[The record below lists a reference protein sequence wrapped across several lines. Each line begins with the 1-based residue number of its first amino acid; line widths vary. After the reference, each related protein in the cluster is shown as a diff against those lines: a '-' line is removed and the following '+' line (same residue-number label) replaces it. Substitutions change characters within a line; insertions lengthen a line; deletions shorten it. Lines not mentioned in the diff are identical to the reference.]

1 MEEQTNSGFVTEE
14 RMRADLARQRSGA
27 RGFGTLVGDSA
38 PMRAL
43 YETLSTVG
51 PSSASVLVV
60 GESGTGKELV
70 ARMLHDLSDRRS
82 RRFVALNCAAVPE
95 TLIES
100 ELFGHEKG
108 AFTGAVD
115 QKPGCFEL
123 ANGGT
128 LFLDELSAMPI
139 ASQVKLLR
147 VLEER
152 SFRRLRGVREL
163 VVDIRVVAAM
173 NEDPEIAVERG
184 RLRPDLLFRLNVFT
198 LRLPP
203 LRERVEDIPILA
215 SHFADTLGPANGKRL
230 LGIDRDALQELT
242 SFHWPGNVR
251 ELRNVIERA
260 VILEKGPRLS
270 SSGLALSLRPKASL
284 PTPTP
289 TPTPAPSPAGEG
301 REPIASIGMSL
312 DEVTRRMILRTLE
325 ATHFNRTKAAAL
337 LGVSAKTIYN
347 KLKEWEIDVDSRSS
361 KTRAHEAPAR
371 VSGWTLPSHAVSF
384 PG

>member
-1 MEEQTNSGFVTEE
+1 MEELGNCGFVAEG
-14 RMRADLARQRSGA
+14 AAREDVSSPRRLA

-43 YETLSTVG
+43 YETLATVA

-95 TLIES
+95 ALIES

-108 AFTGAVD
+108 AFTGAID

-128 LFLDELSAMPI
+128 LFLDELSAMPV

-147 VLEER
+147 VLEAR

-163 VVDIRVVAAM
+163 VVDVRVVAAM
-173 NEDPEIAVERG
+173 NEDPEAAVEKG
-184 RLRPDLLFRLNVFT
+184 RLRSDLLFRLNVFT

-203 LRERVEDIPILA
+203 LRERASDIPILA
-215 SHFADTLGPANGKRL
+215 SHFADTLGAANGKRL
-230 LGIDRDALQELT
+230 LGIEPDAIQALT

-270 SSGLALSLRPKASL
+270 ASGLTPSLHSKGSLPAPVRAPKA
-284 PTPTP
+284 
-289 TPTPAPSPAGEG
+289 EG
-301 REPIASIGMSL
+301 TEPIASIGMTL

-325 ATHFNRTKAAAL
+325 ATQFNRTKAAAL

-347 KLKEWEIDVDSRSS
+347 KLKAWDIDVDRRPPNSVVRRSPV
-361 KTRAHEAPAR
+361 T
-371 VSGWTLPSHAVSF
+371 GWSLPGHAVPF

>member
-1 MEEQTNSGFVTEE
+1 MKEHGNLGFVTDEAT
-14 RMRADLARQRSGA
+14 RADRLPQRWVA

-38 PMRAL
+38 PMKAL

-51 PSSASVLVV
+51 PSNASVLVV

-95 TLIES
+95 TLMES

-108 AFTGAVD
+108 AFTGAID

-173 NEDPEIAVERG
+173 NEDPEIAVDRG

-203 LRERVEDIPILA
+203 LRERVSDIPILA
-215 SHFADTLGPANGKRL
+215 SHFADTLGAANGKRL
-230 LGIDRDALQELT
+230 LGIDPDALHALT

-270 SSGLALSLRPKASL
+270 SSGLAFSLRPKGSL
-284 PTPTP
+284 STSA
-289 TPTPAPSPAGEG
+289 PAPPPAME
-301 REPIASIGMSL
+301 RSEPIASIGMSL

-325 ATHFNRTKAAAL
+325 ATQFNRTKAAAL

-361 KTRAHEAPAR
+361 KTRVGEASAR
-371 VSGWTLPSHAVSF
+371 VAPWTLPSHEVPF